1 MALSIQEIQNNL
13 GNPTLAEQFIQEQ
26 GGSITIDGVQYT
38 SGREAFNAASSK
50 AIDELE
56 VITSSSPAPLTSETT
71 TTTTTTTTS
80 EVPDYF
86 NLYTNLLNKTEDIL
100 SDIASDVPEFEEELF
115 VPTVEQA
122 GQLVP
127 FMKNKGNLLQIYVDT
142 WAETGN
148 DQLAL
153 QAVRDSDEYETYF
166 PGNTR
171 IDPSTGQG
179 SGIRYTEAQYTA
191 LTDAY
196 DRSFIEAGLN
206 PDVFRE
212 AEVYPALVA
221 GDVGSEELTFRINS
235 ARQAFVDNPL
245 AEEVRAY
252 YAQNFDIEMTDSALL
267 ASALDPSVGE
277 DILRK
282 NISVAQ
288 IGAEAS
294 AKAFDITLQESER
307 LYQLGVTGSKAAQ
320 LFSQAETLLGQVESL
335 AAAQGRQQLGISEYL
350 QAEAFGSSQQQ
361 QRFRNI
367 LAQQATESAAV
378 LGARRTQQGAVTGLT
393 EA

>member
-1 MALSIQEIQNNL
+1 MISNEKLLENSISRSLRYDVGGEQVVYVFNNGEYLEAKTEEELDTALAGGGRAISKNL
-13 GNPTLAEQFIQEQ
+13 FDSRSYGQSSTSVTPT
-26 GGSITIDGVQYT
+26 SD
-38 SGREAFNAASSK
+38 
-50 AIDELE
+50 
-56 VITSSSPAPLTSETT
+56 
-71 TTTTTTTTS
+71 
-80 EVPDYF
+80 VPDYF
-86 NLYTNLLNKTEDIL
+86 NLYTNLLNKTEEIL
-100 SDIASDVPEFEEELF
+100 SDIATETPEMEEELF

-196 DRSFIEAGLN
+196 DRAFIEAGLN

-277 DILRK
+277 NILKK

-335 AAAQGRQQLGISEYL
+335 AAAQGRQQLSISEYL
-350 QAEAFGSSQQQ
+350 QAEAFGSPQQQ

-393 EA
+393 EV

>member
-71 TTTTTTTTS
+71 TTTTS

-127 FMKNKGNLLQIYVDT
+127 FMRNKGNLLQIYVDT

-171 IDPSTGQG
+171 IDPSTGQE

-196 DRSFIEAGLN
+196 DRAFIEAGLN

-212 AEVYPALVA
+212 AEVYSALVA

-235 ARQAFVDNPL
+235 ARLAFVDNPL

-252 YAQNFDIEMTDSALL
+252 YSQNFDIEMTDSALL

-350 QAEAFGSSQQQ
+350 QAEAFGSPQQQ

>member
-1 MALSIQEIQNNL
+1 MALSIEEIQNNL

-71 TTTTTTTTS
+71 TTTTTTTS

-127 FMKNKGNLLQIYVDT
+127 FMRNKGNLLQIYVDT

-196 DRSFIEAGLN
+196 DRAFIEAGLN

-277 DILRK
+277 NILKK

-320 LFSQAETLLGQVESL
+320 LFSQAETLLGQVQSL

-350 QAEAFGSSQQQ
+350 QAEAFGSPQQQ

>member
-1 MALSIQEIQNNL
+1 MISNEKLLENSISRSLRYDVGDEQVVYIFKDGEYLEAKSEEDLDAAL
-13 GNPTLAEQFIQEQ
+13 A
-26 GGSITIDGVQYT
+26 GGGVAISKSLFDSRSYGQSNT
-38 SGREAFNAASSK
+38 S
-50 AIDELE
+50 
-56 VITSSSPAPLTSETT
+56 VTPSED
-71 TTTTTTTTS
+71 
-80 EVPDYF
+80 VPDYF
-86 NLYTNLLNKTEDIL
+86 NLYTNLLNKTEEIL
-100 SDIASDVPEFEEELF
+100 SDIATETPEMEEELF

-127 FMKNKGNLLQIYVDT
+127 FMRNKGNLLQTYVDT

-166 PGNTR
+166 PGNYR
-171 IDPSTGQG
+171 IDPSTGQQA
-179 SGIRYTEAQYTA
+179 GIRYTEAQYTA

-196 DRSFIEAGLN
+196 DRAFIEAGLN
-206 PDVFRE
+206 PDVFRD

-221 GDVGSEELTFRINS
+221 GDVGSQELTARINS
-235 ARQAFVDNPL
+235 ARQAFIDNPL

-277 DILRK
+277 GIINK
-282 NISVAQ
+282 NIAVAQ

-307 LYQLGVTGSKAAQ
+307 LYQLGVTGTKAAQ
-320 LFSQAETLLGQVESL
+320 LFSQAETLLGRVETL
-335 AAAQGRQQLGISEYL
+335 AAAQGREQLGISEYL
-350 QAEAFGSSQQQ
+350 QAEAFGSPQES

-367 LAQQATESAAV
+367 LAQQATESSAV

-393 EA
+393 EG

>member
-1 MALSIQEIQNNL
+1 MISNELLLENSISRNL
-13 GNPTLAEQFIQEQ
+13 RYKTDDEKDVVYVFK
-26 GGSITIDGVQYT
+26 DGDYL
-38 SGREAFNAASSK
+38 EAFNEEELTEALSGGGVAISK
-50 AIDELE
+50 GLFDSRSYGQND
-56 VITSSSPAPLTSETT
+56 TSVSTSDI
-71 TTTTTTTTS
+71 
-80 EVPDYF
+80 PNYF
-86 NLYTNLLNKTEDIL
+86 NLYTSLLNKTEEIL
-100 SDIASDVPEFEEELF
+100 SDVVTEVPEVEEDLF

-127 FMKNKGNLLQIYVDT
+127 FMRNKGNLLQTYVDT

-166 PGNTR
+166 PGNYR
-171 IDPSTGQG
+171 IDPSTGQQA
-179 SGIRYTEAQYTA
+179 GIRYTEAQYTA

-196 DRSFIEAGLN
+196 DRAFIEAGLN
-206 PDVFRE
+206 PDVFRD

-245 AEEVRAY
+245 AEEVRTY
-252 YAQNFDIEMTDSALL
+252 YAQNFNIDMTDSALL

-277 DILRK
+277 NILKR
-282 NISVAQ
+282 NIAISQ

-294 AKAFDITLQESER
+294 ARAFDITLQESER
-307 LYQLGVTGSKAAQ
+307 LYQLGVTGTKAAQ
-320 LFSQAETLLGQVESL
+320 LFSQAEDLLGRIDTL
-335 AAAQGRQQLGISEYL
+335 AAAQGREQLGISQFL
-350 QAEAFGSSQQQ
+350 QAEAFGSTEES

-367 LAQQATESAAV
+367 LAQQATESAAQF
-378 LGARRTQQGAVTGLT
+378 GARRTQTGAVTGLT
-393 EA
+393 EG

>member
-1 MALSIQEIQNNL
+1 MISNEKLIENSISRSLRYDVGDEQVVYIFKDGEYLEAKSEEDLDAALEGGGVAISKSLFDSEL
-13 GNPTLAEQFIQEQ
+13 WAGN
-26 GGSITIDGVQYT
+26 T
-38 SGREAFNAASSK
+38 SVTPSK
-50 AIDELE
+50 MFCYLH
-56 VITSSSPAPLTSETT
+56 
-71 TTTTTTTTS
+71 
-80 EVPDYF
+80 
-86 NLYTNLLNKTEDIL
+86 LYTNLLNKTEEIL
-100 SDIASDVPEFEEELF
+100 SDIATKLLKWRELF

-127 FMKNKGNLLQIYVDT
+127 FMRNKGNLLQTYVDT

-166 PGNTR
+166 PGNYR
-171 IDPSTGQG
+171 IDPSTGQQA
-179 SGIRYTEAQYTA
+179 GIRYTEAQYTA

-196 DRSFIEAGLN
+196 DRAFIEAGLN
-206 PDVFRE
+206 PDVFRD

-221 GDVGSEELTFRINS
+221 GDVGSQELTARINS
-235 ARQAFVDNPL
+235 ARQAFIDNPL

-277 DILRK
+277 GIINK
-282 NISVAQ
+282 NIAVAQ

-307 LYQLGVTGSKAAQ
+307 LYQLGVTGTKAAQ
-320 LFSQAETLLGQVESL
+320 LFSQAETLLGRVETL
-335 AAAQGRQQLGISEYL
+335 AAAQGREQLGISEYL
-350 QAEAFGSSQQQ
+350 QAEAFGSPQES

-367 LAQQATESAAV
+367 LAQQATESSAV

-393 EA
+393 EG

>member
-1 MALSIQEIQNNL
+1 MISNEKLLENSISRSLRYDVGGEQVVYVFNNGEYLEARTEEELDTALAGGGRAISKNL
-13 GNPTLAEQFIQEQ
+13 FDSRSYGQSSTSVTPT
-26 GGSITIDGVQYT
+26 SD
-38 SGREAFNAASSK
+38 
-50 AIDELE
+50 
-56 VITSSSPAPLTSETT
+56 
-71 TTTTTTTTS
+71 
-80 EVPDYF
+80 VPDYF
-86 NLYTNLLNKTEDIL
+86 NLYTNLLNKTEEIL
-100 SDIASDVPEFEEELF
+100 SDIATETPEMEEELF

-171 IDPSTGQG
+171 IDPSTGQE

-196 DRSFIEAGLN
+196 DRAFIEAGLN

-235 ARQAFVDNPL
+235 ARLAFVDNPL

-252 YAQNFDIEMTDSALL
+252 YSQNFDIEMTDSALL

-277 DILRK
+277 NILKK

-350 QAEAFGSSQQQ
+350 QAEAFGSPQQQ

>member
-1 MALSIQEIQNNL
+1 MISNEKLLENSISRSLRYDVGGEQVVYVFNNGEYLEARTEEELDTALAGGGRAISKNL
-13 GNPTLAEQFIQEQ
+13 FDSRSYGQTSTSVTPT
-26 GGSITIDGVQYT
+26 SD
-38 SGREAFNAASSK
+38 
-50 AIDELE
+50 
-56 VITSSSPAPLTSETT
+56 
-71 TTTTTTTTS
+71 
-80 EVPDYF
+80 VPDYF
-86 NLYTNLLNKTEDIL
+86 NLYTNLLNKTEEIL
-100 SDIASDVPEFEEELF
+100 SDIATETPEMEEELF

-196 DRSFIEAGLN
+196 DRAFIEAGLN

-277 DILRK
+277 NILKK

-350 QAEAFGSSQQQ
+350 QAEAFGSPQQQ

>member
-1 MALSIQEIQNNL
+1 MISNEKLLENSISRSLRYDVGGEQVVYVFNNGEYLEARTEEELDTALAGGGRAISKNL
-13 GNPTLAEQFIQEQ
+13 FDSRSYGQSSTSVTPT
-26 GGSITIDGVQYT
+26 SD
-38 SGREAFNAASSK
+38 
-50 AIDELE
+50 
-56 VITSSSPAPLTSETT
+56 
-71 TTTTTTTTS
+71 
-80 EVPDYF
+80 VPDYF
-86 NLYTNLLNKTEDIL
+86 NLYTNLLNKTEEIL
-100 SDIASDVPEFEEELF
+100 SDIATETPEMEEELF

-196 DRSFIEAGLN
+196 DRAFIEAGLN

-277 DILRK
+277 NILKK

-350 QAEAFGSSQQQ
+350 QAEAFGSPQQQ